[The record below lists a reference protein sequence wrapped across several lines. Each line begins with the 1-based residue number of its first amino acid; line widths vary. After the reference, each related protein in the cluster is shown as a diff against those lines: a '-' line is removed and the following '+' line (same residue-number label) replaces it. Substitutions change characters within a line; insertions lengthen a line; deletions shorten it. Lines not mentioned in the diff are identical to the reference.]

1 MLGMEFI
8 RTKTPELAEKTVLIL
23 QLCYNMIYSLIQSA
37 RHEHLVEN
45 YQISFTRCINQ
56 VLSQIANFKGHHN
69 HPYKRSELHEKL
81 LFLLSEELL
90 IIRKGRHEPR
100 ARKRRPKSYQ
110 LLTKP
115 RLQFKEIQHRGKY
128 KKTA

>member
-8 RTKTPELAEKTVLIL
+8 RAKTPALAEKTVLIL
-23 QLCYNMIYSLIQSA
+23 QLCYNMVYSLIQSA
-37 RHEHLVEN
+37 RDAHLVEN
-45 YQISFTRCINQ
+45 NQISFTHCIDQ
-56 VLSQIANFKGHHN
+56 VLSQRGNFKGHHN

-90 IIRKGRHEPR
+90 VIRKGRHEPR
-100 ARKRRPKSYQ
+100 ARKRRPKSSQ
-110 LLTKP
+110 LLSKP
-115 RLQFKEIQHRGKY
+115 RHIFKEIQHRSKY